1 MDFIKRMDF
10 IWMDWSYNSS
20 PGNYPE
26 TKPNLIVKLHSEK
39 TIFSTKV
46 SLFPPKS
53 LPVMLEGDD
62 TKDTTQSSGK
72 RVMQSARK
80 RIRPQTATPFRV
92 LEAMAMEQDRKGDE
106 PEKRETEGD
115 EPEQSE
121 TEDDEWETFA
131 GRSISLFGRGLG
143 HPVSVIYKDAQL
155 SGAIFPDLD
164 RMLEGLGFDK
174 VDGWKLLTSVAVGGK
189 MTLRGPMFEN
199 KPRYDPKTMRKV
211 FMAKER
217 ALVSALMFTVF
228 EKQANLS
235 CHMTPPI
242 SFKVASEELEFDTSK
257 SYRRTVVVFRADQVR
272 DDLYRVVIEGTTE
285 DLCIH
290 QFLFEP
296 SNTWLIGRYHRS
308 SGLHHEGARTRF
320 QNFEIRPVDLHRCV
334 VQQSNPLHRIMSWP
348 RRDSASWSDA
358 ESPPLPPTLAFRIPA
373 LPPSPLSHRVVSPL
387 RSSRRHARARA
398 RAPA

>member
-1 MDFIKRMDF
+1 M
-10 IWMDWSYNSS
+10 S
-20 PGNYPE
+20 
-26 TKPNLIVKLHSEK
+26 
-39 TIFSTKV
+39 
-46 SLFPPKS
+46 
-53 LPVMLEGDD
+53 
-62 TKDTTQSSGK
+62 
-72 RVMQSARK
+72 
-80 RIRPQTATPFRV
+80 
-92 LEAMAMEQDRKGDE
+92 MEQDRKGDE
-106 PEKRETEGD
+106 PEERETEGDEPEERETEGD
-115 EPEQSE
+115 EPEQSK
-121 TEDDEWETFA
+121 TEDDKWETFT
-131 GRSISLFGRGLG
+131 GRSLSLFGRGLG

-155 SGAIFPDLD
+155 SGSIFPDLD

-211 FMAKER
+211 FMVKER

-257 SYRRTVVVFRADQVR
+257 SYRRTVIVFRADQER
-272 DDLYRVVIEGTTE
+272 DDLYRVVIEGTAE
-285 DLCIH
+285 GLCIH
-290 QFLFEP
+290 RFLFEP

-308 SGLHHEGARTRF
+308 SELHHEGARTRF
-320 QNFEIRPVDLHRCV
+320 QNFETRPVDLHRYV
-334 VQQSNPLHRIMSWP
+334 VQQSNPFRIMSWP

-358 ESPPLPPTLAFRIPA
+358 ESPPLPPTLAIRIPA
-373 LPPSPLSHRVVSPL
+373 LPPSHSVVSPS
-387 RSSRRHARARA
+387 RRSRRHARARA